1 MLSFVIFLFCFLIFV
16 IVFFVDVVK
25 NLIKQLFEINVYDN
39 ILRLVN
45 DQMLFIDL
53 KVLFYFSSFNKLDE
67 LEEKFIIMV
76 YLILEWKD
84 EFFMWDLMLFLVF
97 CIIIL

>member
-53 KVLFYFSSFNKLDE
+53 KVLFYLSSFNKLDE

-76 YLILEWKD
+76 YLMLEWKD

>member
-76 YLILEWKD
+76 YLMLEWKD

>member
-16 IVFFVDVVK
+16 IVFFVEVVK
-25 NLIKQLFEINVYDN
+25 NLIKQLFEINVYDS

-53 KVLFYFSSFNKLDE
+53 KVLFYLSSFNKLDE

-76 YLILEWKD
+76 YLMLEWKD